1 MPHATQVT
9 LTLDRGLQIL
19 RAFHADRTPLTNA
32 ELARR
37 TGLSRSAVSRFTSTL
52 IHEGYIRRVAGGPQ
66 FELTMGVFAIGQS
79 YLGASPVAQLA
90 RPIMQRLAERLGV
103 SVALAVPDQLDM
115 LYIAY
120 ECSTR
125 ISTLQLGV
133 GSLLPMATT
142 AIGRAWLGGVSE
154 SVRDRYVAQLLEAAG
169 PQAGVLKRRIEA
181 AIDDLRTR
189 GVCMSAGEYQRNAY
203 GIALPIAL
211 RRAQTV
217 MALSCGA
224 VEVDLDI
231 EALASRIVP
240 ELRQAAAELEL
251 LLGEVEFKAP

>member
-1 MPHATQVT
+1 MPRPTQVT

-19 RAFHADRTPLTNA
+19 RAFHADRAPLTNG
-32 ELARR
+32 ELASR
-37 TGLSRSAVSRFTSTL
+37 TGLSRSSVSRFTSTL

-79 YLGASPVAQLA
+79 YLATSLVTQLA
-90 RPIMQRLAERLGV
+90 QPLMQRLADRLGV

-120 ECSTR
+120 QCGAR

-133 GSLLPMATT
+133 GSLLPMGTT
-142 AIGRAWLGGVSE
+142 AIGRAWLGGLSE
-154 SVRDRYVAQLLEAAG
+154 SMRGRYIARLLAAAG
-169 PQAGVLKRRIEA
+169 PHAEALRAGIETA
-181 AIDDLRTR
+181 QEDLRSD

-203 GIALPIAL
+203 GIALPIRL
-211 RRAQTV
+211 QRAQTL

-224 VEVDLDI
+224 VETKLDI
-231 EALASRIVP
+231 DAARNRIVP
-240 ELRQAAAELEL
+240 ELRQTAVELESL
-251 LLGEVEFKAP
+251 LCEVEFKAP